1 MPALSQ
7 TGRGPVKRQRS
18 KKPAAKPPQPP
29 KITRRFLEALTGAK
43 EDAYFRVLD
52 GLSLG
57 RRDKL
62 SATKAAKASGTSVKT
77 MLKYAPG
84 TIEMRGGRYII
95 GPSDRLPRRMRMLTT
110 HGEEIVRTTSSRK
123 ATMISEHNNVIRAY
137 VLTQDT
143 TDLQQFKGKT
153 IRSGGQIYE
162 FATDRRTIDRYVRA
176 GAVHF
181 VDIYAR
187 GAAA

>member
-1 MPALSQ
+1 VQ
-7 TGRGPVKRQRS
+7 VKKPRS
-18 KKPAAKPPQPP
+18 KKTAKKPPQL
-29 KITRRFLEALTGAK
+29 KVTRRFLEALTGAK
-43 EDAYFRVLD
+43 EDSYYRVLD

-57 RRDKL
+57 RRDDL
-62 SATKAAKASGTSVKT
+62 SATKAAKASGTTVKT

-84 TIEMRGGRYII
+84 AIEMRGGRYVIA
-95 GPSDRLPRRMRMLTT
+95 PSDRLPRRMRMLTA
-110 HGEEIVRTTSSRK
+110 HGEEIVRTTSSRT
-123 ATMISEHNNVIRAY
+123 ATRISDNNNAIRAY

-143 TDLQQFKGKT
+143 TDLARFKGKT
-153 IRSGGQIYE
+153 VRSGGQVYE